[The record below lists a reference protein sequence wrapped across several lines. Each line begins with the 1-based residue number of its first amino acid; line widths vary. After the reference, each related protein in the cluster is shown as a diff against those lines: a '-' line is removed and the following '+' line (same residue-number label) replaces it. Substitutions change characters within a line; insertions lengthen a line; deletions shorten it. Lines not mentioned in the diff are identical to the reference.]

1 MGLLICRLISFI
13 AIDSIIIDCIGRSAF
28 KVRGWKRTW
37 QRWML
42 PTLEF
47 FFFSFVFRFVLFRF
61 GFSRQFHSFARR
73 NHHSRAHNEIN
84 MVISVDCD
92 GRSLSGRVAQRIGG
106 KHKLQDVG
114 HQPDNE
120 IISIRSFVSSF
131 IATINCSFSHRL
143 FFKQIGA
150 VFFY

>member
-47 FFFSFVFRFVLFRF
+47 FFSLLFSVLFCFVLVF
-61 GFSRQFHSFARR
+61 
-73 NHHSRAHNEIN
+73 
-84 MVISVDCD
+84 
-92 GRSLSGRVAQRIGG
+92 L
-106 KHKLQDVG
+106 
-114 HQPDNE
+114 DNFILLLDE
-120 IISIRSFVSSF
+120 IIILGP
-131 IATINCSFSHRL
+131 ITKLIW
-143 FFKQIGA
+143 
-150 VFFY
+150 